1 MCTVFITL
9 CHHQKSS
16 AQQKM
21 SRNNNGMD
29 ASCSFFKKKD
39 FLILCIRLPRSSS
52 PSLVGGRL
60 PFSTRVLASVMDHY
74 GVFSMAVDLQ
84 FFPLVCANSSI
95 LAHKF
100 PAHNKNRGK
109 KKIWDTS
116 IFEGCVEIL
125 KTLFMAF

>member
-1 MCTVFITL
+1 MPWTSPV
-9 CHHQKSS
+9 
-16 AQQKM
+16 
-21 SRNNNGMD
+21 
-29 ASCSFFKKKD
+29 ASFKKERLPD
-39 FLILCIRLPRSSS
+39 LCIQSPRSPS

-95 LAHKF
+95 LAHEF

-125 KTLFMAF
+125 KTLFMVF